1 MSGRS
6 GSPKWT
12 RIGPP
17 LPFGPGTDRIEA
29 GIGWSWKIRRG
40 ADQERFIRVE
50 VTGRPFGVTDLPA
63 RAQNAIRSRGATA
76 VDGYLHEDEPPHS
89 IEISAD
95 GIHPRYDGGRSAP

>member
-1 MSGRS
+1 VSGRS
-6 GSPKWT
+6 GSSKWT

-17 LPFGPGTDRIEA
+17 LAFGPSTDPTEI

-40 ADQERFIRVE
+40 PDEERCIRVE

-63 RAQNAIRSRGATA
+63 KAQNAIRSRGATA

-89 IEISAD
+89 IEVSTD
-95 GIHPRYDGGRSAP
+95 GLHPRYEGGRFAS